1 MPSHLAVQSTCKAS
15 NAVDYTLHK
24 HSQLMCC
31 IFIRIV
37 VFDGVLDGGQD
48 GGRNGIRQL
57 VIVTN
62 TGALRPQEG
71 KGDSKLDK

>member
-1 MPSHLAVQSTCKAS
+1 
-15 NAVDYTLHK
+15 
-24 HSQLMCC
+24 MCC

>member
-1 MPSHLAVQSTCKAS
+1 MQSTCKAS

-48 GGRNGIRQL
+48 GGQDGGRNGIRQL